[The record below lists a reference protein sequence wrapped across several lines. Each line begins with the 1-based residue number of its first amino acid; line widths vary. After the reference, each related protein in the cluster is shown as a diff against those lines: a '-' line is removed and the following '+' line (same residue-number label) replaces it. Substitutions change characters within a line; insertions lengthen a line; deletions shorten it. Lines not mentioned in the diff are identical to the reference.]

1 MIDVD
6 IIGQLGPNP
15 LTMVVQLCSTLVLF
29 FLMKKFLWKSVKEFL
44 DARSNKMQEDLS
56 ASEAAREAALQ
67 DRNQAKEE
75 LQHASERSEEIVSA
89 AVKEAKN
96 EKESILAQANKEAD
110 AARKKAS
117 EQIVIEREEMYR
129 SMQKEMVEV
138 ALAAAGKLLEEKN
151 GEDLDREAIDAFVK
165 EATNNVE

>member
-6 IIGQLGPNP
+6 IIGQLVPNP